1 MKKYEIINQLKS
13 IAEYAED
20 NIDLNDRE
28 NSQVWRDDIEA
39 CTKAIRIIRK
49 DKKADEHFWKGIVL
63 GELIISFMWLVY
75 TISNM

>member
-13 IAEYAED
+13 ISEYAED

-28 NSQVWRDDIEA
+28 NSKVWENDIEA

-49 DKKADEHFWKGIVL
+49 DKKANEQFWKGIVK
-63 GELIISFMWLVY
+63 GGLIMLIFHFL
-75 TISNM
+75 